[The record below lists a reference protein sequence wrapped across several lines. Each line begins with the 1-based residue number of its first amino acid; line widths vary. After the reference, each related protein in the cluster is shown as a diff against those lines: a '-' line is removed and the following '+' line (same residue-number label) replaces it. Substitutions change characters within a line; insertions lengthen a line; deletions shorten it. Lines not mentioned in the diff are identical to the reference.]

1 MNTFAGER
9 KRIQIVGVGCP
20 ACRQIEADVR
30 AWIAQHRI
38 EAQVERVDDLIAILG
53 YRLLAL
59 PGLVVDNRI
68 VLTGY
73 PPQHRL
79 EQILRETLGDTTC
92 SI

>member
-1 MNTFAGER
+1 MNTLAGER
-9 KRIQIVGVGCP
+9 RLVQIVGVGCP
-20 ACRQIEADVR
+20 ACRQLEADVR
-30 AWIAQHRI
+30 AWIARHRI
-38 EAQVERVDDLIAILG
+38 EAQVERVDDLVEILN

-73 PPQHRL
+73 PPRHRL
-79 EQILRETLGDTTC
+79 EQILRETLGYTTC